1 MYVPQTMPN
10 HFEKSIRQWC
20 HKLPD
25 QISSF
30 YGASNDLGQF
40 IFLNLPIGIFRSI
53 PKFSGH
59 FILANPTLVK
69 MYGYEDLQQFLDIPV
84 SQTYW
89 NPDDRKSLI
98 DELLSQGE
106 VNRKVIKFKRKDGN
120 FFWGAVTAKVT
131 KDSRGKAI
139 FFDGAIEDITEAKEN
154 ELRLN
159 EERIFSESIL
169 EALPGLF
176 WLNDENGRCIR
187 WNKNVELVYG
197 YNPEELQNL
206 HAINDVTA
214 SESVA
219 VLQRATASAL
229 KGGSGYCEYEI
240 KTKYGKKI
248 SFAGDA
254 RLVTINNKKYLAC
267 VELDISKRK
276 ETEEK
281 LREALNEIKQLKDRT
296 EAENVYLLDEINSE
310 DNEDIMIGRSAQL
323 ARMLKTARKVAPT
336 NATVLIQG
344 ETGTGKGLLAKYIH
358 RKSPRGRRTL
368 IKLNCANLPSTLI
381 ESILFG
387 HEKGAFT
394 DASITRIGRFE
405 LAHESTIFLDE
416 IAELPLA
423 LQAKLLRVIEDGEFE
438 RLGSTE
444 TRIVDVR
451 IIAATNRNLDEEVSA
466 GNFRQDL
473 LFRLNV
479 YPIVPPPLRERKDD
493 IPLLVQFFV
502 NKFNKSLGKSI
513 VKIPNSVMTSF
524 IGYFWP
530 GNIRELQNVIERDLI
545 NSSGNTLNKSSISP
559 LFDSSGE
566 GDNGKQKTL
575 QEVESAHILRIL
587 KQTHW
592 VIEGKLGAARILGIN
607 PSTLRGRLRK
617 LGIHRPGS
625 VPQF

>member
-1 MYVPQTMPN
+1 MSRHSSNSETQN
-10 HFEKSIRQWC
+10 NLN
-20 HKLPD
+20 LPD
-25 QISSF
+25 QF
-30 YGASNDLGQF
+30 LQNGSNELGHF
-40 IFLNLPIGIFRSI
+40 IFYNLPIGIFRSI
-53 PKFSGH
+53 PDENGR
-59 FILANPTLVK
+59 FILANPPLVK
-69 MYGYEDLQQFLDIPV
+69 MYGYSRVENFLKIPV
-84 SQTYW
+84 NKTYW
-89 NPDDRKSLI
+89 DPNDRKLLI
-98 DELLSQGE
+98 AELLSHNE
-106 VNRKVIKFKRKDGN
+106 VNRKVIKFRKKNGG
-120 FFWGAVTAKVT
+120 FFWGAVTARV
-131 KDSRGKAI
+131 SRDRKGKAL
-139 FFDGAIEDITEAKEN
+139 FFDGAIEDITLAKEN
-154 ELRLN
+154 ELRLT
-159 EERIFSESIL
+159 EERIFSDSIL

-197 YNPEELQNL
+197 YSAEEIQNL

-214 SESVA
+214 SESIA
-219 VLQRATASAL
+219 ALQKATANAL
-229 KGGSGYCEYEI
+229 KGKSGYCEYEI

-276 ETEEK
+276 AVEK
-281 LREALNEIKQLKDRT
+281 QLRDALREIQQLKDRT

-310 DNEDIMIGRSAQL
+310 TNEDIMIGRSSQFIS
-323 ARMLKTARKVAPT
+323 MLHTAKKVAPT

-358 RKSPRGRRTL
+358 RKSPRSRRAL

-394 DASITRIGRFE
+394 DAAAIRIGRFE

-416 IAELPLA
+416 IAELPLT
-423 LQAKLLRVIEDGEFE
+423 LQAKLLRVIEEGEFE
-438 RLGSTE
+438 RLGGTE

-451 IIAATNRNLDEEVSA
+451 IIAATNRNLEEEVKA

-479 YPIVPPPLRERKDD
+479 YPISPPPLRTRKDD
-493 IPLLVQFFV
+493 IPLLVQFFI

-513 VKIPNSVMTSF
+513 SMIPNEVMENFMNYS
-524 IGYFWP
+524 WP
-530 GNIRELQNVIERDLI
+530 GNIRELQNVIERDMI
-545 NSSGNTLNKSSISP
+545 NSSGKTLQKSTLTTSSP
-559 LFDSSGE
+559 GNSEE
-566 GDNGKQKTL
+566 GVLAAKTL
-575 QEVESAHILRIL
+575 QEIESAHIIRVL
-587 KQTHW
+587 KQTDW
-592 VIEGKLGAARILGIN
+592 VIEGKNGAARILDLN
-607 PSTLRGRLRK
+607 PSTLRGRMRK
-617 LGIHRPGS
+617 LGIRRPAP

>member
-1 MYVPQTMPN
+1 MPN
-10 HFEKSIRQWC
+10 NSQKSTIRWNPE
-20 HKLPD
+20 HPD

-53 PKFSGH
+53 AQFPGH

-69 MYGYEDLQQFLDIPV
+69 MYGYEDLHNFLKIPV
-84 SQTYW
+84 SHTYW
-89 NPDDRKSLI
+89 NPDDRKNLI
-98 DELLSQGE
+98 SELLSQGE
-106 VNRKVIKFKRKDGN
+106 INRKVVKFKKQDGN
-120 FFWGAVTAKVT
+120 FFWGAVTAKVA
-131 KDSRGKAI
+131 KDPTGKAV
-139 FFDGAIEDITEAKEN
+139 FFDGAVEDITRAKEN

-219 VLQRATASAL
+219 ILQRATASAL
-229 KGGSGYCEYEI
+229 KGGPGYCEYEI

-254 RLVTINNKKYLAC
+254 RLVTINKKKYLAC

-281 LREALNEIKQLKDRT
+281 LRDALDEIKQLKDRT
-296 EAENVYLLDEINSE
+296 EAENVYLLDEINSDE
-310 DNEDIMIGRSAQL
+310 NEDIMIGRSVQL
-323 ARMLKTARKVAPT
+323 TKMLKTARKVAPT

-358 RKSPRGRRTL
+358 RNSPRGKRTL
-368 IKLNCANLPSTLI
+368 IKLNCANLPPTLI

-394 DASITRIGRFE
+394 DANTTRIGRFE

-438 RLGSTE
+438 RLGGTE
-444 TRIVDVR
+444 TRVIDVR
-451 IIAATNRNLDEEVSA
+451 IIAATNRNLEEEIRA

-479 YPIVPPPLRERKDD
+479 YPIAPPPLRERKDD

-513 VKIPNSVMTSF
+513 TKIPNSAMNAF
-524 IGYFWP
+524 IGYSWP

-545 NSSGNTLNKSSISP
+545 NSSGNTLKKSTISP
-559 LFDSSGE
+559 LFNSAGQEDYN
-566 GDNGKQKTL
+566 GDHKTL
-575 QEVESAHILRIL
+575 QEVESAHILNIL
-587 KQTHW
+587 KQTRW
-592 VIEGKLGAARILGIN
+592 VIEGKSGAARILGIN
-607 PSTLRGRLRK
+607 PSTLRGRMRK
-617 LGIHRPGS
+617 LGIYRPGP